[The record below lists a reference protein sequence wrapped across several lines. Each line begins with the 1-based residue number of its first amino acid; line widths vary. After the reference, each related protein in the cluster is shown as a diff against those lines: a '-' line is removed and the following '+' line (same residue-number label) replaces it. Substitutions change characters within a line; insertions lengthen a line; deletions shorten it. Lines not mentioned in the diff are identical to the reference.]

1 MLRQPAEQSAHA
13 KGFFS
18 AKPAPVVILL
28 AIRYPMRAA
37 AIFFVIV
44 GFLRAEPWPLERL
57 FHRPFAWG
65 TAPQRVAW
73 SKQGHILLFLWNA
86 DGGRFL
92 DLYAYHPDQKHLAR
106 LTHLEAVEDPLNR
119 SAAEKDE
126 RQRLNVEPPE
136 GIGDYDISHDGARAA
151 FSYHGDLYLVSTSG
165 LEPPFRLT
173 RTKTAETN
181 PAFSPDGSKL
191 AFSREGQLFVQD
203 LRTGQLWQV
212 TEIES
217 EGGSLAGWR
226 WSPDGKYFL
235 YTVRMGAGRKLLLP
249 NYSGRL
255 VTANS
260 FPRTLPGDPPAEA
273 KLYVVRS
280 EGGEPKLMEPGPW
293 GDKVFGFAAPQWSP
307 DSRMLLRAVVHANLK
322 QAAILVMDPVS
333 GKARVAAEEKDAAW
347 VEPYFAAWSPDSS
360 RILFTSERDGWAHLY
375 VVSKDGGE
383 PLQLTRG
390 AWEVDNDR
398 GFGHEPQWAGDYV
411 YFASTEAG
419 TAERQFYRIKPDGSG
434 QQRLSSREGMNV
446 GVVSED
452 GRDRAVMMADL
463 KNPFDLYV
471 DGNRVT
477 TSPRAEF
484 ANYAWPESRFVSFP
498 SRGDGKPVAA
508 RLLLPPGYRPED
520 RRQKPRPAV
529 LFIHGSGYATSVL
542 KQWGAYHDLRYVFN
556 CSLAN
561 KGYVVLDLDYRG
573 SSGYG
578 RDWRTGVY
586 LHMGGRDLDDVLG
599 GVDYLRGLGNIDM
612 RHIGI
617 WGSSYG
623 GFMTAMAMFL
633 APDTFHAGASFSS
646 VNDWENYNAYYTEQR
661 LGKPQEH
668 PEAYRRSSPI
678 HFSGMLKNPFLI
690 VHGIVDNNVMFQD
703 AVQLSEKLV
712 QEGKDFSEIYYPEES
727 HLFVRDETLIDA
739 FRRAS
744 EFFDRNLGRE

>member
-1 MLRQPAEQSAHA
+1 VRGFIAQSRAA
-13 KGFFS
+13 GNANKFRETGGGCDN
-18 AKPAPVVILL
+18 LGN
-28 AIRYPMRAA
+28 RRPMRTA
-37 AIFFVIV
+37 AILFVLV
-44 GFLRAEPWPLERL
+44 GLLRAEPWPLERL

-65 TAPQRVAW
+65 TPAQKVAW
-73 SKQGHILLFLWNA
+73 SKQGHTLLFLWNPE
-86 DGGRFL
+86 GGRFL
-92 DLYAYHPDQKHLAR
+92 DLYAYHPDRQHLAR
-106 LTHLEAVEDPLNR
+106 LTNLEPVEDPLNR
-119 SAAEKDE
+119 SAADKDE
-126 RQRLNVEPPE
+126 RQKRYVEPPE
-136 GIGDYDISHDGARAA
+136 GIGDYDISKDGSRAA
-151 FSYHGDLYLVSTSG
+151 FSYRGDLYLVSTSG

-203 LRTGQLWQV
+203 LRTAQLWQV
-212 TEIES
+212 TEIEG
-217 EGGSLAGWR
+217 EGAALGGWR
-226 WSPDGKYFL
+226 WSPDGKRFV
-235 YTVRMGAGRKLLLP
+235 YTVRTGAGRKLLLP

-260 FPRTLPGDPPAEA
+260 FPRTLPGDPATEV
-273 KLYVVRS
+273 KIYVIPS
-280 EGGEPKLMEPGPW
+280 DGGAPTAMEPGPW
-293 GDKVFGFAAPQWSP
+293 GDKVFGFATPQWSP

-322 QAAILVMDPVS
+322 QAAILVIDPAS
-333 GKARVAAEEKDAAW
+333 GKARVAAEDKDAAW

-360 RILFTSERDGWAHLY
+360 HILFTSERTGWSHLY

-383 PLQLTRG
+383 PRQLTRG

-398 GFGHEPQWAGDYV
+398 GFGHEPQWAGEYI

-419 TAERQFYRIKPDGSG
+419 TAERQFYRIHPDGSG
-434 QQRLSSREGMNV
+434 QQRLSSHEGMNI
-446 GVVSED
+446 GIVSED
-452 GRDRAVMMADL
+452 GSETAMLMADVI
-463 KNPFDLYV
+463 NPFDLYV
-471 DGNRVT
+471 GGNRVT

-520 RRQKPRPAV
+520 RGQKPRPAV
-529 LFIHGSGYATSVL
+529 FFIHGSGYATSVL
-542 KQWGAYHDLRYVFN
+542 KQWGAYQELRYVFN

-599 GVDYLRGLGNIDM
+599 GVDYLRSLGNVDM

-633 APDTFHAGASFSS
+633 APDTFRAGASFSS

-661 LGKPQEH
+661 LGKPQEY

-678 HFSGMLKNPFLI
+678 HFSRMLKNPFLI

-727 HLFVRDETLIDA
+727 HIFVRDETLIDA

-744 EFFDRNLGRE
+744 EFFDRNLQ